1 MSKIIEIGRYV
12 IPEGCTYEAFGKELI
27 IRRNKRMKLEDSHQ
41 RCMDCKYLV
50 EGNANPYKTKIKSLV
65 CLKHPKFPN
74 SDDKKDIYY
83 ARTKYHI
90 VCSLFEPKE

>member
-1 MSKIIEIGRYV
+1 MGKLLDIGRYT

-50 EGNANPYKTKIKSLV
+50 EGNSNPYKTKIKSLV

-83 ARTKYHI
+83 ARTKYNI

>member
-1 MSKIIEIGRYV
+1 MGKLLEIGRYT

-74 SDDKKDIYY
+74 SDDKKDISY

-90 VCSLFEPKE
+90 VCNLFEPKE

>member
-1 MSKIIEIGRYV
+1 MSKIIEIGRYA
-12 IPEGCTYEAFGKELI
+12 IPEGCTCETFGKELI

-50 EGNANPYKTKIKSLV
+50 EGNSNPYKTKIKSLV

-90 VCSLFEPKE
+90 VCTMFEPKE

>member
-1 MSKIIEIGRYV
+1 MAKLLDIGRYT

-83 ARTKYHI
+83 ARTKYNI

>member
-1 MSKIIEIGRYV
+1 MNKTLEIGRYT
-12 IPEGCTYEAFGKELI
+12 IPEGCTYEVFGKELI

-83 ARTKYHI
+83 ARTKYNI

>member
-1 MSKIIEIGRYV
+1 MGKILEIGRYT
-12 IPEGCTYEAFGKELI
+12 IPDGCTYEAFGKELI

-83 ARTKYHI
+83 ARTKYNI